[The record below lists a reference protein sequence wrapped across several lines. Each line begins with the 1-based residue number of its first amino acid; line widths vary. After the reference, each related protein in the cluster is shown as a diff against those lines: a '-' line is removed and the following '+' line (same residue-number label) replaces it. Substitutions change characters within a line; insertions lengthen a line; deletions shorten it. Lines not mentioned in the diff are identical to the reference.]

1 MKGLLH
7 QGETAD
13 RITDSRYGAETWQ
26 IWYTVIRNTLFRWS
40 MVIAAVLG
48 VIRSIKILRPFVK
61 IRLRYALAALIIGGK
76 RIVLLQR
83 ILVNLLNRSQAFRN
97 LNVAS

>member
-1 MKGLLH
+1 M
-7 QGETAD
+7 
-13 RITDSRYGAETWQ
+13 
-26 IWYTVIRNTLFRWS
+26 
-40 MVIAAVLG
+40 IAAVLG